1 MYGNFWIEK
10 CLINYK
16 QKVESLCCD
25 YDVQWRIQ
33 EFGTG
38 GPAIGHRKIDRSIDR
53 SIDTMIDRSIDPI
66 NPIDQSTG
74 RSIIWFSG
82 NWL

>member
-38 GPAIGHRKIDRSIDR
+38 EPAIGHRKIDDDR
-53 SIDTMIDRSIDPI
+53 SIGLRI

-74 RSIIWFSG
+74 RSII
-82 NWL
+82 